1 MASFHANRPTVDPLA
16 LDAEKKARRAE
27 KDRLQRRRELRGDTS
42 EELDAVDDFCGACG
56 SSDCWKSRPACEASG
71 RLTAMSL
78 LSQQLLMKLQ
88 EAKDCHP
95 LTTNVTEADIATF
108 SEFHAALVIAHSH
121 FEARADLHGVAVAP
135 LRAAKRRQQERNLNR
150 IHENLFDRMATS
162 SVLDAANQAV
172 LRDGC
177 GLGMRGIKSKQ
188 WMEICSRQS
197 LVRAHDARSRSTS
210 SRSW

>member
-56 SSDCWKSRPACEASG
+56 SSNCWKSRPACEASG

-88 EAKDCHP
+88 EAKDSHP

-108 SEFHAALVIAHSH
+108 SEFHAALVIAQSH
-121 FEARADLHGVAVAP
+121 FESRVDLHGP
-135 LRAAKRRQQERNLNR
+135 QLR
-150 IHENLFDRMATS
+150 
-162 SVLDAANQAV
+162 
-172 LRDGC
+172 
-177 GLGMRGIKSKQ
+177 
-188 WMEICSRQS
+188 
-197 LVRAHDARSRSTS
+197 LVRFPEGRI
-210 SRSW
+210 